1 MYIKINNTLYPA
13 VINGRVADQEWD
25 GRASKSITL
34 EMSYYEATELFTNGL
49 SWKIV
54 DIKKVPVYNDL
65 GLYVYD
71 EEGNQV
77 MEDQVTEYDN
87 SDYNVAG
94 DIVDHRNGMLTVKM
108 GKLTDLEEAYEIIL
122 GGI

>member
-25 GRASKSITL
+25 GRASKAITL

-54 DIKKVPVYNDL
+54 DIKKVPVYNEQ

-87 SDYNVAG
+87 SEFNVAG